1 MRLIPL
7 IACLLVT
14 PVVAEDKVHRLAIT
28 GDTLIVDN
36 TTIRL
41 KDTECPPFT
50 TDEGRAAKLLVTAM
64 LRAPLVECAYVD
76 GPEGNVGDCIYRTTK
91 LAQKARSMV
100 DELRKRNLCQPRTS
114 L

>member
-7 IACLLVT
+7 ITCLLVT
-14 PVVAEDKVHRLAIT
+14 PVDAEDKVHRLAIT
-28 GDTLIVDN
+28 GDTLFVDN

-41 KDTECPPFT
+41 KDTDCPPFT

-76 GPEGNVGDCIYRTTK
+76 GPDGKVGDCIYRTTK
-91 LAQKARSMV
+91 LAQRARSMV
-100 DELRKRNLCQPRTS
+100 DELRKRNLCQPRTA